1 MTQATLRRD
10 LPTRWGILAKGLE
23 VQYEPVRNG
32 AVMICIDPRGKHLG
46 TCHRVLSSGNILE
59 PP

>member
-46 TCHRVLSSGNILE
+46 QCHRVLASTNILE
-59 PP
+59 SS